1 MYSGGNFQA
10 GKTNHWIMRNSA
22 IWNCAVS
29 EFLYVVFFVS
39 VLSKH
44 STSNKML
51 VIMLVSN
58 LLQWFFVCDDICTSA
73 HKRLF
78 YLIVVICTMWLKT
91 NCDEGKD
98 K

>member
-39 VLSKH
+39 VLS
-44 STSNKML
+44 NKML

-58 LLQWFFVCDDICTSA
+58 LLQWFFVCDDICSLV
-73 HKRLF
+73 HKCLF
-78 YLIVVICTMWLKT
+78 YLNVIICTMWLKT
-91 NCDEGKD
+91 NCDERKE